1 MFSSSRQSAAVE
13 MHRGYLNPHKF
24 SPPAPVAMKGVLSDV
39 CSFAVQPKTLPSK
52 ASGATSNPEFPS
64 LRFYHSLFLTL
75 GRRR

>member
-24 SPPAPVAMKGVLSDV
+24 SPPAPVAMKGVVSDV

-52 ASGATSNPEFPS
+52 PSGATS
-64 LRFYHSLFLTL
+64 
-75 GRRR
+75 